1 MRIDL
6 LAIEGVHDLA
16 FVQRILKVFGFTQKR
31 LLEFPESSEECI
43 PHIVQCLI
51 PKGFPANI
59 EGDIHK
65 RVEVPSF
72 HVKGEQCVILIST
85 GGDSKL
91 VGGLSNTLLTL
102 ADAGVRPSSLGFILD
117 ADTKTPVEQFN
128 KLNTEWSEKSKDNEL
143 LNNYPFPSSVGITHD
158 ETCPFGVFVMPD
170 NHTPG
175 ALESILL
182 EQARA
187 VYPVLHD
194 KANVFIQTVKTTDG
208 AIPPKAE
215 LTAAGKNE
223 GKAILHAMTSVL
235 KPGKTLQTSIIDHDW
250 VPECPSQFP
259 ASFEPLIAFMRQ
271 LLTL

>member
-16 FVQRILKVFGFTQKR
+16 FIQRILKVFGFAQKR
-31 LLEFPESSEECI
+31 LLESPGAPGEGI
-43 PHIVQCLI
+43 PRIAHCLI
-51 PKGFPANI
+51 PKSFPSNI

-72 HVKGEQCVILIST
+72 HIRGEQCIVLIPT

-91 VGGLSNTLLTL
+91 VGGLSSAIQTLDN
-102 ADAGVRPSSLGFILD
+102 ASVRPSSLGFILD
-117 ADTKTPVEQFN
+117 ADAKTPEAQFK
-128 KLNTEWSEKSKDNEL
+128 KLATEWSEKSNDNDL
-143 LNNYPFPSSVGITHD
+143 LNKYPFPSSVGITND
-158 ETCPFGVFVMPD
+158 ETCRFGVFVMPD
-170 NHTPG
+170 NQNTG

-182 EQARA
+182 EQARG
-187 VYPVLHD
+187 VYPTLHN
-194 KANVFIQTVKTTDG
+194 KANEFIQTVKTTPD

-215 LTAAGKNE
+215 LTTTGKNE
-223 GKAILHAMTSVL
+223 GKAVLHAMTSVL
-235 KPGKTLQTSIIDHDW
+235 KPGRTLQASIADHDW

-271 LLTL
+271 LLGL